1 MVKAIYVVIVVIII
15 LILLFIAFN
24 KSSQHGGDITTNQE
38 TDKGRLTKDVM
49 SIVGKYFKSPA
60 DYANL
65 SKSSKKYNDI
75 TGYYHYNPMH
85 DHDCDDLFP
94 NMQTYEIRTEDEI
107 ELPEVNYD
115 NEPLPAYEPLSAYEH
130 EPYPQEYG
138 YKNFCDVIEQL
149 VDILKEIAFKLSY
162 NNDTEYI
169 IKYYPRIPF
178 SFRLLKAPNNVIFE
192 NVVSVPFG
200 IDLRRF
206 KTKKLGLHK
215 KHLIS
220 YFKNVV
226 YTDVQEIKIPE
237 GITEIAD
244 LYGYNQLTS
253 IQLPSTLTS
262 IHLDDECPELHNLSL
277 PAGMDLDLYDIAKS
291 NINYIDVDVNSR
303 VLTHGYRP
311 DGEKIINITFRN
323 AGQHNEDLTIALH
336 DNEQIE
342 RLIILNGSSIE
353 VIDGEICIDGSPI
366 SEL

>member
-1 MVKAIYVVIVVIII
+1 MGKAIYVVIVVIII
-15 LILLFIAFN
+15 LILLFVAFN
-24 KSSQHGGDITTNQE
+24 KSLLHVGDITTNRE
-38 TDKGRLTKDVM
+38 TDKGYLTKDVM

-75 TGYYHYNPMH
+75 TGYYHYNPLQ
-85 DHDCDDLFP
+85 DHDYDDLFP

-107 ELPEVNYD
+107 ELPEVNYTD
-115 NEPLPAYEPLSAYEH
+115 EPLSAYEH
-130 EPYPQEYG
+130 EPYPQDHDYG
-138 YKNFCDVIEQL
+138 DFCDVIEKL
-149 VDILKEIAFKLSY
+149 VSILEEIAFRLSY

-169 IKYYPRIPF
+169 IRYYPRIPF

-226 YTDVQEIKIPE
+226 YTDVREMKIPE

-291 NINYIDVDVNSR
+291 NINHIDVDVNSR

-323 AGQHNEDLTIALH
+323 AGQHNEDLTIAIH